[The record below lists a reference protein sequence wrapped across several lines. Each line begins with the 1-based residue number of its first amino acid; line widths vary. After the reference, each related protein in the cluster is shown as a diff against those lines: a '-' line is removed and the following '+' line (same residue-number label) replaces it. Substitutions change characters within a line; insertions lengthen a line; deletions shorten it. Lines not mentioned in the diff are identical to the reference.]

1 MTLTQT
7 VGIAV
12 IAYNRPDC
20 LDKCLSSLWN
30 SLDESP
36 HVNSIALFD
45 DGSPY
50 GLTSFQQK
58 YSGLRVF
65 QSDGNHGV
73 VFNKNRAL
81 YYFTEI
87 CPVDV
92 VILLEDDVLLS
103 GDWLDPWL
111 KAVRLHRHM
120 NYSPGYFRI
129 PSYEKYWLK
138 PDSAGTPEDPYVY
151 KVVTG
156 QCTALSTDLI
166 RSQAGYLNPAFKG
179 YGHGHVEWACRLI
192 QHGHG
197 GYWERGVER
206 GFFAIPSGVEIQ
218 QANSNK
224 DQSQINRN
232 KVVMDDLMREPD
244 LPFVGSPWKNDDER
258 ELFLSVFQSS

>member
-1 MTLTQT
+1 MQT
-7 VGIAV
+7 VGIAI
-12 IAYNRPDC
+12 IAYKRFDC
-20 LDKCLSSLWN
+20 LDKCLNSLWSSLK
-30 SLDESP
+30 ESSC
-36 HVNSIALFD
+36 VESIAVFD

-50 GLTSFQQK
+50 ELASLKQK
-58 YSGLRVF
+58 YSGLQIF
-65 QSDGNHGV
+65 QSDINHGV

-87 CPVDV
+87 LPVDI

-103 GDWLDPWL
+103 GNWLDQWL

-129 PSYEKYWLK
+129 PSYEKFWLK
-138 PDSAGTPEDPYVY
+138 PDSAGTPEDPFVY

-156 QCTALSTDLI
+156 QCTALTTDLI
-166 RSQAGYLNPAFKG
+166 RSEAGYLNPSFKG

-197 GYWERGVER
+197 GYWKRGVER
-206 GFFAIPSGVEIQ
+206 GFFAIPSGIEIQ

-224 DQSQINRN
+224 DQKQINQN
-232 KVVMDDLMREPD
+232 KVVMDDLMQESE
-244 LPFVGSPWKNDDER
+244 LPFVAYPWKNDDER
-258 ELFLSVFQSS
+258 EIFLSIFKGSD